1 MLVMLYS
8 AHLTINGMNN
18 AVYAKME
25 AMIRQGSHWSIRGDV
40 DMFLQQKLVQVST
53 FYQIMY
59 EKNLAGLDI

>member
-8 AHLTINGMNN
+8 AHLTINDMNN

-25 AMIRQGSHWSIRGDV
+25 AMIRQDCHQSIRGDV
-40 DMFLQQKLVQVST
+40 EMFLQQKLVQVST

-59 EKNLAGLDI
+59 RKESGWP